1 MASKSKVKGKVRSP
15 LVGEVQLR
23 RLYQVSFLRFRKFR
37 HSVIFPATS
46 SLCFLLCVASSGII
60 LYNIIVDVCICAVF
74 IFYSKYFFSG
84 VGGWTEVVYIFF
96 LYLCFYLFMYVCR
109 AICMYA
115 CMYAC
120 MVITNTR

>member
-1 MASKSKVKGKVRSP
+1 MLIFGDTFGSTMVVRGA
-15 LVGEVQLR
+15 L
-23 RLYQVSFLRFRKFR
+23 
-37 HSVIFPATS
+37 H
-46 SLCFLLCVASSGII
+46 
-60 LYNIIVDVCICAVF
+60 IVDVCICAVF